1 MKSLTNILERIKLT
15 KEDISGMI
23 RDAKKEKVTEPEELV
38 QDTISE
44 DPFKS
49 AEAFEKYI
57 RERYLSENQIVTG
70 LDALYI
76 RILDDK
82 NSKKLID
89 LIKSKTG
96 KSLTAGEY
104 SISDTEG
111 ELYDILKR
119 TVKITNGHETE
130 LWFAIVFKGLVIG
143 AKGET
148 PDVLVNGK
156 TVSLKAYGSSTFDF
170 GTLDNDSSRLLSIFI
185 NLTQLLTDISIN
197 PVQLSK
203 IDINKALALLES
215 DEVKKDVEAILK
227 LAESPS
233 IPPPII
239 KLASQIKRLLNS
251 KDVENL
257 HNLVVQFCNDID
269 ILLEAKIKDANW
281 WGLIVAGNKTLY
293 LNDSDS
299 VFNSIRCKNNRL
311 SNAVANFKGWH
322 LWISGTQLETA
333 VTTRKSKG

>member
-1 MKSLTNILERIKLT
+1 MIDKILERIKLT

-23 RDAKKEKVTEPEELV
+23 NDAKKEKVTEPEKPI

-44 DPFKS
+44 DPFRS
-49 AEAFEKYI
+49 AEAFDAYI
-57 RERYLSENQIVTG
+57 RKRYLSENQIVTG
-70 LDALYI
+70 LNALYQQI
-76 RILDDK
+76 MKSSMSSGLK
-82 NSKKLID
+82 ALI
-89 LIKSKTG
+89 ISKTD
-96 KSLTAGEY
+96 KSLKGGEY
-104 SISDTEG
+104 PMSSIDG

-156 TVSLKAYGSSTFDF
+156 TVSLKAYRSSTFDF

-233 IPPPII
+233 IPPPIT

-251 KDVENL
+251 NDTKNL

-281 WGLIVAGNKTLY
+281 WGLIVTDNKTLY

-311 SNAVANFKGWH
+311 SNAVAHFKGWH
-322 LWISGTQLETA
+322 LWIKGTQLETA